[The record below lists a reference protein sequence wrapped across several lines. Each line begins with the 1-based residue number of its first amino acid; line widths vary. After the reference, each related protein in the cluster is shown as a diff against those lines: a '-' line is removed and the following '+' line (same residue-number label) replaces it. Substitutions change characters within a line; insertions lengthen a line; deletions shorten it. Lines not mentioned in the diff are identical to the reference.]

1 MPDIFDLIDLGQKA
15 DIEKVRQRDEF
26 ARLGVT
32 PPQEA
37 NLTQQQDIFDQVAKN
52 DQTEAAIEAAGRTPG
67 QTPTRSKS
75 FGDQAGQFV
84 KESVGPAAGAYGGA
98 KAGAV
103 LGTMVSPGLGT
114 AIGGIGGGIL
124 GGMGGEFLTQKAGIK
139 PESTEDILT
148 TGATEAA
155 FPIAGRVAKAGYG
168 LAKKVARHIPGI
180 PIALKQPA
188 ITRMR
193 SLPT

>member
-103 LGTMVSPGLGT
+103 LGTMVS
-114 AIGGIGGGIL
+114 
-124 GGMGGEFLTQKAGIK
+124 
-139 PESTEDILT
+139 
-148 TGATEAA
+148 
-155 FPIAGRVAKAGYG
+155 
-168 LAKKVARHIPGI
+168 
-180 PIALKQPA
+180 
-188 ITRMR
+188 
-193 SLPT
+193 